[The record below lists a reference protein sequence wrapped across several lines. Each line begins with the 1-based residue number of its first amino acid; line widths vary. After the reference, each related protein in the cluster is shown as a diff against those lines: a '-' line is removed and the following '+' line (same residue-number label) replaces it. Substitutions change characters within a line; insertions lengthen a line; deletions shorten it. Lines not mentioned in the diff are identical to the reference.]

1 MRITIFAIGTQ
12 GDIRPFSALGRGLKR
27 AGHEVRLATSANFQ
41 GLVTRAGLEFAPLTA
56 DYEKLMLSDP
66 EMINNGMNVVKVA
79 RIMRGHLSEMASH
92 WAEEG
97 RAAAAGAELLIGA
110 GPATILVASLSDAL
124 GIPCVQ
130 AQLQPMT
137 PCSDIPPMM
146 LPPPKFKIPGIV
158 NLGLYHALR
167 MFTWKVLS
175 PAINGILRK
184 DLGLAPYSWRG
195 PYYCGPET
203 RRRVLYGYSS
213 VILPHS
219 RDWTDNQRV
228 TGYWFLDEADEWQPP
243 EDLVRFLDAGPKPVY
258 IGFGSMLSN
267 DAERI
272 TRIVL
277 AAVKQ
282 VGCRAILATGWGG
295 MKTDEAAK
303 DENIFVLQQ
312 APHDWLFPRCEVAV
326 HHGGAGTTTAAARAG
341 IPSVIMPFITEQ
353 AFWSDRLQRLGTA
366 PPYLDR
372 KTVTASQMAKAIAKA
387 REPAMI
393 RRAAEVGVQVAAERG
408 IDNAI
413 RQLADW
419 GLLSPAREAPPA
431 PAYPAF
437 AAEAAGG

>member
-12 GDIRPFSALGRGLKR
+12 GDIRPFTALGRGLMR
-27 AGHEVRLATSANFQ
+27 AGHQVRLATSANFQ
-41 GLVTRAGLEFAPLTA
+41 ALVTGAGLEFAPLTA

-92 WAEEG
+92 WAAEG

-124 GIPCVQ
+124 DIPCVQ

-146 LPPPKFKIPGIV
+146 LPPPRFRIPGPV
-158 NLGLYHALR
+158 NRGLYHALR
-167 MFTWKVLS
+167 MFTWMVLS

-184 DLGLAPYSWRG
+184 DLGLAPYNWRG
-195 PYYCGPET
+195 PYHGGPAT
-203 RRRVLYGYSS
+203 RRRVLYGYSG

-219 RDWTDNQRV
+219 RDWTDDQRV
-228 TGYWFLDEADEWQPP
+228 TGYWFLDESGEWEPPADLMQ
-243 EDLVRFLDAGPKPVY
+243 FLDAGTRPVY
-258 IGFGSMLSN
+258 VGFGSMLST
-267 DAERI
+267 DSERI

-277 AAVKQ
+277 DAVKK
-282 VGCRAILATGWGG
+282 VGCRAIIATGWGG
-295 MKTDEAAK
+295 MVADGALV
-303 DENIFVLQQ
+303 DRDIFVLKQ
-312 APHDWLFPRCEVAV
+312 APHDWLFPRCAAAV

-353 AFWSDRLQRLGTA
+353 AFWSDRLERLGTA
-366 PPYLDR
+366 PRHLNR
-372 KTVTASQMAKAIAKA
+372 KTVTAAGMARAIAQA
-387 REPAMI
+387 LEPEMA
-393 RRAAEVGVQVAAERG
+393 RRAIRLGQQVSAERG

-419 GLLSPAREAPPA
+419 GLLSPAPA
-431 PAYPAF
+431 IPHSPASPAF
-437 AAEAAGG
+437 AAGAAGA